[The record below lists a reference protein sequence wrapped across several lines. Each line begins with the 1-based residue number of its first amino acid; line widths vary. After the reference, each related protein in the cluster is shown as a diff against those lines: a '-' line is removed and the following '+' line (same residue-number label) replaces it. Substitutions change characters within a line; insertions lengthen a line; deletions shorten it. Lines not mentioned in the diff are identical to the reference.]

1 MIVRPPDAR
10 FSYLQVAVMAFC
22 TYIACT
28 YLQMYLSTYL
38 DRYLSTYDQN
48 WYKSDV
54 SEI

>member
-1 MIVRPPDAR
+1 MIVRPADAR
-10 FSYLQVAVMAFC
+10 FSYLQVTVMAFC

-28 YLQMYLSTYL
+28 YLYMYLSTYL
-38 DRYLSTYDQN
+38 YRYLSAYEQN